1 MRRVAR
7 GLTIRVVNAAG
18 RCYNLPILDARVR
31 ALTGQK
37 LRTETLG
44 PIIPIDA
51 QSAKELGAWWSG
63 TGRRSIETSPI
74 RRCFM
79 KGNRM
84 AFLGMTD
91 PSEPDGL
98 LADLERATKP

>member
-1 MRRVAR
+1 
-7 GLTIRVVNAAG
+7 VVNAAG

-31 ALTGQK
+31 GQI
-37 LRTETLG
+37 LRTDTLRR
-44 PIIPIDA
+44 IIPTDA
-51 QSAKELGAWWSG
+51 QPAKALGSWWSG

-74 RRCFM
+74 RRRFI
-79 KGNRM
+79 KGNWM
-84 AFLGMTD
+84 AFAGMTD